1 MKNLKVK
8 HLFFVCSMLALMFVF
23 ACSKKKE
30 AGGASL
36 LYGENSKRWH
46 AEKEKDAGG
55 DKVKQTDEDKSAVMQ
70 FFANGNYSM
79 TSNTQNSAGTYTY
92 DQAGRSITL
101 TPTGSETSMAF
112 EVTKL
117 DDDELDLKAPDGS
130 TMQLE
135 AD

>member
-8 HLFFVCSMLALMFVF
+8 HLFYVCSMLALMFVF
-23 ACSKKKE
+23 GCSKKKE

-46 AEKEKDAGG
+46 ADKEKDATG
-55 DKVKQTDEDKSAVMQ
+55 DKVKQTDEDESAVMQ

-92 DQAGRSITL
+92 DQAGRSIIL
-101 TPTGSETSMAF
+101 TPSGSPTSMSF

-117 DDDELDLKAPDGS
+117 DENELDLKAPDGS
-130 TMQLE
+130 IMELE